1 MKTLLCILL
10 MTLSVASTKAQIYK
24 VSGSFKSLSYHQGG
38 AELPPEYTSPHPMP
52 NTRLWLVEYLGPDK
66 KPRVI
71 KQVISDSLG
80 NLTLNLPEGK
90 YGFVETER
98 SFKLH
103 KGAYV
108 PYYEP
113 PIDPN
118 KIDYD
123 REELSP
129 GGVIYN
135 DKWYF
140 DMGKPFEVG
149 EGKRNSFVL
158 THDTSS
164 ICYLCP

>member
-1 MKTLLCILL
+1 MKTLLFIL
-10 MTLSVASTKAQIYK
+10 TFALSCLVSLAQLYK
-24 VSGSFKSLSYHQGG
+24 VQGSFKSLSYHQGG

-52 NTRLWLVEYLGPDK
+52 NTRLWLVEYLGPEK
-66 KPRVI
+66 KPRII

-80 NLTLNLPEGK
+80 NLTLELPEGK

-108 PYYEP
+108 PNYEP
-113 PIDPN
+113 PADP
-118 KIDYD
+118 KEIDYD
-123 REELSP
+123 REQFPP
-129 GGVIYN
+129 GGVLHN
-135 DKWYF
+135 DRWYF

-149 EGKRNSFVL
+149 DDKRNSFVL

>member
-1 MKTLLCILL
+1 MKTLLITFLL
-10 MTLSVASTKAQIYK
+10 AFSSAAIVAQTYK
-24 VSGSFKSLSYHQGG
+24 VYGSFKSLSYHQGG
-38 AELPPEYTSPHPMP
+38 AELLPEYTSPKPMP

-98 SFKLH
+98 AFKLH

-113 PIDPN
+113 PIDPQ
-118 KIDYD
+118 KLDFD

-129 GGVIYN
+129 GGVIEN
-135 DKWYF
+135 DRWYL
-140 DMGKPFEVG
+140 DSGKPFEVG